1 MGAMVRV
8 RAGQLLVLRDT
19 FVAGCAVGTPEA
31 PAVLYRSVA
40 VPRSA
45 DIPDPTLV
53 DFYVEKLSISQ

>member
-8 RAGQLLVLRDT
+8 RAGQLLVLRET
-19 FVAGCAVGTPEA
+19 YVSGCAVGTPDK

-53 DFYVEKLSISQ
+53 VYKVVL